1 MMMKNNNKETSTAAY
16 NFVELNQMVATPPLA
31 EACQKAL
38 QESDHRDVTQALQ
51 KGYKAYM
58 TKDRGKKHSGYI
70 EVTIRNKT
78 PLFVG
83 SGDNGFFC
91 NGSSICLPG
100 SSLRG
105 CLRRVFQVI
114 TNSAMHIG
122 NRLEDRRDNLDM
134 NNRRFFFRNI
144 ARKGNKNNR
153 YTERIKKSYA
163 GYLMDVNNPHV
174 EADESSETKKRA
186 GFLVRK
192 TASHDDAY
200 SGYFIYEANCE
211 CKSHPMEIEN
221 KKACKCQW
229 NLPDAQVEVHVG
241 KMYSPSGMR
250 KYYIFTIPDDFQNT
264 KHYEVPAD
272 VIKIYRDDRG
282 RGSNGLSLLEPLDAH
297 QKCTLVENG
306 PFPEGKY
313 PFNFMVPCFFEL
325 DDGKVKS
332 FGANPFYRLPYE
344 HIISDHVP
352 ASIRGHEDIIDFTDA
367 VFGKTACWS
376 SRIAVEDCYLQSG
389 EESFESSRKTPL
401 LGPKPTSYQLYLNGV
416 RGRSRDWDEVS
427 PENTIRGDK
436 TEVSIKSEDVNPENT
451 IRGDK
456 MYWHRRCDW
465 KQIGNPAADENR
477 NSSINDEVM
486 HTITPLKKD
495 HCFCGKIRFEQLDDV
510 ELGALLSLFHIDE
523 LARLSG
529 SSYGEKMDLCYKIGM
544 GKPLGLGSIKMEG
557 KLYLRDE
564 DAYCRQLFDGQGH
577 GFAAALSSGQAQT
590 FVEAFYQYMKQQL
603 QDTNCMDNYRNRL
616 KDLCALMDWSW
627 TAYPEWN
634 SKIQDMG
641 IEAGKKKGAL
651 LPTAQEI
658 VEKLRKGE

>member
-122 NRLEDRRDNLDM
+122 NGLEDRRDNLDM
-134 NNRRFFFRNI
+134 NNRRFFFRDI
-144 ARKGNKNNR
+144 AHKGR
-153 YTERIKKSYA
+153 YTKRIKKSYA
-163 GYLMDVNNPHV
+163 GYLMEENSHHV
-174 EADESSETKKRA
+174 KAYENSEAKKRA

-192 TASHDDAY
+192 TASCDDC
-200 SGYFIYEANCE
+200 SNYFIYEAD
-211 CKSHPMEIEN
+211 CKYERNDMTIEN
-221 KKACKCQW
+221 KKACQCQW
-229 NLPDAQVEVHVG
+229 HLPDARVPNARVEVHVG
-241 KMYSPSGMR
+241 QMYNPYCKKR

-272 VIKIYRDDRG
+272 VIKTYRDDRG
-282 RGSNGLSLLEPLDAH
+282 RGSNGLSLLESLDAH
-297 QKCTLVENG
+297 HKCTLVENG

-325 DDGKVKS
+325 DDDGKVKS
-332 FGANPFYRLPYE
+332 FGANPFYRLPYK
-344 HIISDHVP
+344 HIISCHVP

-416 RGRSRDWDEVS
+416 RGRSCDWDEVS
-427 PENTIRGDK
+427 
-436 TEVSIKSEDVNPENT
+436 PENT

-477 NSSINDEVM
+477 NSSINDEIM

-627 TAYPEWN
+627 TACPEWN

>member
-1 MMMKNNNKETSTAAY
+1 MMKNNNKETSTAAY

-105 CLRRVFQVI
+105 CLRHVFQII

-122 NRLEDRRDNLDM
+122 NELKDKRDNLDM

-144 ARKGNKNNR
+144 ARRGNNR
-153 YTERIKKSYA
+153 YTDRIKKSYA
-163 GYLMDVNNPHV
+163 GYLMDVNNPRV
-174 EADESSETKKRA
+174 IADENGETKKRA
-186 GFLVRK
+186 GFLVK
-192 TASHDDAY
+192 QTLPGGDD
-200 SGYFIYEANCE
+200 SNYFIYEANCE
-211 CKSHPMEIEN
+211 WKKNEMRAEN
-221 KKACKCQW
+221 KQACRLIWK
-229 NLPDAQVEVHVG
+229 DKQVEVHVG
-241 KMYSPSGMR
+241 QMYTCGHER
-250 KYYIFTIPDDFQNT
+250 KYYIFTIPDDFQNVQC
-264 KHYEVPAD
+264 YDVPAE
-272 VIKIYRDDRG
+272 VIKTYRADRG
-282 RGSNGLSLLEPLDAH
+282 RGSNGLSLLEPLDKN
-297 QKCTLVENG
+297 QKYKLAERKKLL
-306 PFPEGKY
+306 PEEKY
-313 PFNFMVPCFFEL
+313 PFDFIVPCFFEL
-325 DDGKVKS
+325 DDNGKVKS

-344 HIISDHVP
+344 NIVSKHVLP
-352 ASIRGHEDIIDFTDA
+352 ETIRGDEKIIDFTDA

-376 SRIAVEDCYLQSG
+376 SRVAVEDCYLQSG
-389 EESFESSRKTPL
+389 EDSFENSRKTPL

-416 RGRSRDWDEVS
+416 QGRSCDWDEVS

-436 TEVSIKSEDVNPENT
+436 
-451 IRGDK
+451 
-456 MYWHRRCDW
+456 MYWHRHCDW

>member
-105 CLRRVFQVI
+105 CLRHVFQII

-122 NRLEDRRDNLDM
+122 NELKDKRDNLDM

-144 ARKGNKNNR
+144 ARRGNNR
-153 YTERIKKSYA
+153 YTDRIKKSYA
-163 GYLMDVNNPHV
+163 GYLMDVNNPRV
-174 EADESSETKKRA
+174 IADENGETKKRA
-186 GFLVRK
+186 GFLVK
-192 TASHDDAY
+192 QTLPGGDD
-200 SGYFIYEANCE
+200 SNYFIYEANCE
-211 CKSHPMEIEN
+211 WKKNEMRAEN
-221 KKACKCQW
+221 KQACRLIWK
-229 NLPDAQVEVHVG
+229 DKQVEVHVG
-241 KMYSPSGMR
+241 QMYTCGHER
-250 KYYIFTIPDDFQNT
+250 KYYIFTIPDDFQNVQC
-264 KHYEVPAD
+264 YDVPAE
-272 VIKIYRDDRG
+272 VIKTYRADRG
-282 RGSNGLSLLEPLDAH
+282 RGSNGLSLLEPLDKN
-297 QKCTLVENG
+297 QKYKLAERKKLL
-306 PFPEGKY
+306 PEEKY
-313 PFNFMVPCFFEL
+313 PFDFIVPCFFEL
-325 DDGKVKS
+325 DDNGKVKS

-344 HIISDHVP
+344 NIVSKHVLP
-352 ASIRGHEDIIDFTDA
+352 ETIRGDEKIIDFTDA

-376 SRIAVEDCYLQSG
+376 SRVAVEDCYLQSG
-389 EESFESSRKTPL
+389 EDSFENSRKTPL

-416 RGRSRDWDEVS
+416 QGRSCDWDEVS

-436 TEVSIKSEDVNPENT
+436 
-451 IRGDK
+451 
-456 MYWHRRCDW
+456 MYWHRHCDW

>member
-1 MMMKNNNKETSTAAY
+1 MIMKNNNKETSTAAY

-38 QESDHRDVTQALQ
+38 RESDHRDVTQALQ

-78 PLFVG
+78 PLFIG

-122 NRLEDRRDNLDM
+122 NGLEDRRDNLDM
-134 NNRRFFFRNI
+134 NNRRFSFRDI
-144 ARKGNKNNR
+144 AHKGR
-153 YTERIKKSYA
+153 YTKRIKKSYA
-163 GYLMDVNNPHV
+163 GYLMEENSHHV
-174 EADESSETKKRA
+174 KTYENSEAKKRA

-192 TASHDDAY
+192 TASCDDC
-200 SGYFIYEANCE
+200 SNYFIYEADCE
-211 CKSHPMEIEN
+211 YETNPIKIEN
-221 KKACKCQW
+221 KQACKCQW
-229 NLPDAQVEVHVG
+229 HLPDEQIEVHVG
-241 KMYSPSGMR
+241 QMYNPRCKER

-272 VIKIYRDDRG
+272 VIKTYRDDRG
-282 RGSNGLSLLEPLDAH
+282 RGSNGLSLLESLDAH
-297 QKCTLVENG
+297 HKCTLVENG

-325 DDGKVKS
+325 DDDGKVKS

-344 HIISDHVP
+344 HIISYHVP
-352 ASIRGHEDIIDFTDA
+352 ASIRGHEEIIDFTDA
-367 VFGKTACWS
+367 VFGKTTCWS

-416 RGRSRDWDEVS
+416 RGRSCDWDEVS

-436 TEVSIKSEDVNPENT
+436 
-451 IRGDK
+451 
-456 MYWHRRCDW
+456 MYWHRHCDW
-465 KQIGNPAADENR
+465 KQIGNPAADEKQD
-477 NSSINDEVM
+477 SSANENVM

-495 HCFCGKIRFEQLDDV
+495 HCFCGKVRFEQLDDV
-510 ELGALLSLFHIDE
+510 ELGALISLFRIDE

-529 SSYGEKMDLCYKIGM
+529 SSYGQKMDLCYKLGM
-544 GKPLGLGSIKMEG
+544 GKPLGLGSVKIEG

-564 DAYCRQLFDGQGH
+564 NAYCRQLFDEQGN
-577 GFAAALSSGQAQT
+577 GFATALSSGQEQT
-590 FVEAFYQYMKQQL
+590 FVEAFYQYMKNQL
-603 QDTNCMDNYRNRL
+603 QDEHYLENYRNRL

-627 TAYPEWN
+627 TDYPGWD
-634 SKIQDMG
+634 SKVQDMG
-641 IEAGKKKGAL
+641 IEAGKHKDRL

>member
-1 MMMKNNNKETSTAAY
+1 MIMKNNNKETSTAAY
-16 NFVELNQMVATPPLA
+16 NFIELNQMVATPPLA

-78 PLFVG
+78 PLFIG

-91 NGSSICLPG
+91 NGSCICLPG

-122 NRLEDRRDNLDM
+122 NGLEDRRDNLDM
-134 NNRRFFFRNI
+134 NNRRFFFRDI
-144 ARKGNKNNR
+144 AHKGR

-163 GYLMDVNNPHV
+163 GYLMDASKPYAR
-174 EADESSETKKRA
+174 ADENSEAKKRA

-192 TASHDDAY
+192 TASCDDC
-200 SGYFIYEANCE
+200 SDYFIYEADCE
-211 CKSHPMEIEN
+211 YETNPMKIEN
-221 KKACKCQW
+221 KQACKCQW
-229 NLPDAQVEVHVG
+229 HLPDEQIEVHVG
-241 KMYSPSGMR
+241 QMYNPRCKER

-272 VIKIYRDDRG
+272 VIKTYRDDRG
-282 RGSNGLSLLEPLDAH
+282 RGSNGLSLLESLDAH
-297 QKCTLVENG
+297 HKCTLVENG

-325 DDGKVKS
+325 DDDGKVKS

-416 RGRSRDWDEVS
+416 RGRSCDWDEGS
-427 PENTIRGDK
+427 
-436 TEVSIKSEDVNPENT
+436 PENT

-523 LARLSG
+523 LASLSG

-590 FVEAFYQYMKQQL
+590 FVEAFYQYMKNQL
-603 QDTNCMDNYRNRL
+603 QDEHYLENYRNRL

-627 TAYPEWN
+627 TDYPGWD
-634 SKIQDMG
+634 SKVQDMG
-641 IEAGKKKGAL
+641 IEAGKHKDRL

>member
-122 NRLEDRRDNLDM
+122 NGLEDRRDNLDM
-134 NNRRFFFRNI
+134 NNRRFFFRDI
-144 ARKGNKNNR
+144 AHKGR
-153 YTERIKKSYA
+153 YTKRIKKSYA
-163 GYLMDVNNPHV
+163 GYLMEENSHHV
-174 EADESSETKKRA
+174 KAYENSEAKKRA

-192 TASHDDAY
+192 TASCDDC
-200 SGYFIYEANCE
+200 SNYFIYEDDCE
-211 CKSHPMEIEN
+211 YKKNRMEEEN
-221 KKACKCQW
+221 KKACQCQW

-416 RGRSRDWDEVS
+416 RGRSCDWDEVS
-427 PENTIRGDK
+427 
-436 TEVSIKSEDVNPENT
+436 PENT

>member
-105 CLRRVFQVI
+105 CLRHVFQII

-122 NRLEDRRDNLDM
+122 NELKDKRDNLDM

-144 ARKGNKNNR
+144 ARRGNNR
-153 YTERIKKSYA
+153 YTDRIKKSYA
-163 GYLMDVNNPHV
+163 GYLMDVNNPRV
-174 EADESSETKKRA
+174 IADENGETKKRA
-186 GFLVRK
+186 GFLVK
-192 TASHDDAY
+192 QTLPGGDD
-200 SGYFIYEANCE
+200 SNYFIYEANCE
-211 CKSHPMEIEN
+211 WKKNEMRAEN
-221 KKACKCQW
+221 KQACRLIWK
-229 NLPDAQVEVHVG
+229 DKQVEVHVG
-241 KMYSPSGMR
+241 QMYTRGHER
-250 KYYIFTIPDDFQNT
+250 KYYIFTIPDNFQNVQC
-264 KHYEVPAD
+264 YDVPAE
-272 VIKIYRDDRG
+272 VIKTYRADRG
-282 RGSNGLSLLEPLDAH
+282 RGSNGLSLLEPLDKN
-297 QKCTLVENG
+297 QKYKLAERKKLL
-306 PFPEGKY
+306 PEEKY
-313 PFNFMVPCFFEL
+313 PFDFIVPCFFEL
-325 DDGKVKS
+325 DDNGKVKS

-344 HIISDHVP
+344 NIVSKHVLP
-352 ASIRGHEDIIDFTDA
+352 ETIRGDEKIIDFTDA
-367 VFGKTACWS
+367 AFGKTACWS
-376 SRIAVEDCYLQSG
+376 SRVAVEDCYLQSG
-389 EESFESSRKTPL
+389 EDSFENSRKTPL

-416 RGRSRDWDEVS
+416 QGRSCDWDEVS

-436 TEVSIKSEDVNPENT
+436 
-451 IRGDK
+451 
-456 MYWHRRCDW
+456 MYWHRHCDW
-465 KQIGNPAADENR
+465 KQIGNPAADEKQD
-477 NSSINDEVM
+477 SSANENVM

-495 HCFCGKIRFEQLDDV
+495 HCFCGKVRFEQLDDV
-510 ELGALLSLFHIDE
+510 ELGALISLFRIDE

-529 SSYGEKMDLCYKIGM
+529 SSYGQKMDLCYKLGM
-544 GKPLGLGSIKMEG
+544 GKPLGLGSVKIEG

-564 DAYCRQLFDGQGH
+564 NAYCRQLFDEQGN
-577 GFAAALSSGQAQT
+577 GFATALSSGQEQT
-590 FVEAFYQYMKQQL
+590 FVEAFYQYMKNQL
-603 QDTNCMDNYRNRL
+603 QDEHYLENYRNRL

-627 TAYPEWN
+627 TDYPGWD
-634 SKIQDMG
+634 SKVQDMG
-641 IEAGKKKGAL
+641 IEAGKHKDRL

>member
-1 MMMKNNNKETSTAAY
+1 MIMKNNNKETSTAAY
-16 NFVELNQMVATPPLA
+16 NFIELNQMVATPPLA

-78 PLFVG
+78 PLFIG

-91 NGSSICLPG
+91 NGSCICLPG

-122 NRLEDRRDNLDM
+122 NGLEDRRDNLDM
-134 NNRRFFFRNI
+134 NNRRFFFRDI
-144 ARKGNKNNR
+144 AHKGR

-163 GYLMDVNNPHV
+163 GYLMDASKPYAR
-174 EADESSETKKRA
+174 ADENSEAKKRA

-192 TASHDDAY
+192 TASCDDC
-200 SGYFIYEANCE
+200 SDYFIYEADCE
-211 CKSHPMEIEN
+211 YETNPMKIEN
-221 KKACKCQW
+221 KQACKCQW
-229 NLPDAQVEVHVG
+229 HLPDEQIEVHVG
-241 KMYSPSGMR
+241 QMYNPRCKER

-272 VIKIYRDDRG
+272 VIKTYRDDRG
-282 RGSNGLSLLEPLDAH
+282 RGSNGLSLLESLDAH
-297 QKCTLVENG
+297 HKCTLVENG

-325 DDGKVKS
+325 DDDGKVKS

-401 LGPKPTSYQLYLNGV
+401 LRPKPTSYQLYLNGV
-416 RGRSRDWDEVS
+416 RGRSCDWDEGS
-427 PENTIRGDK
+427 
-436 TEVSIKSEDVNPENT
+436 PENT

-523 LARLSG
+523 LASLSG

-590 FVEAFYQYMKQQL
+590 FVEAFYQYMKNQL
-603 QDTNCMDNYRNRL
+603 QDEHYLENYRNRL

-627 TAYPEWN
+627 TDYPGWD
-634 SKIQDMG
+634 SKVQDMG
-641 IEAGKKKGAL
+641 IEAGKHKDRL